1 MDKPKIGGTSS
12 LLFLKEVKTELSKV
26 VWPTKKETIKLTTIV
41 ILVSLVVG
49 LFIGL
54 LDFLFTNLMALI
66 IKK

>member
-1 MDKPKIGGTSS
+1 MEKPKIETLRP

-26 VWPTKKETIKLTTIV
+26 VWPTKKETIKLTVIV
-41 ILVSLVVG
+41 IGVSVFVG

-54 LDFLFTNLMALI
+54 LDFLFTNIMTII